1 MARSLHGQRTMF
13 DMKKLVAPGFIFA
26 GGLATAHLCAAS
38 RFRRSIERSIKELG
52 CGLDAL
58 VSPREDLPDAI
69 AALVPRAAPLAS
81 RAPATVRLRQRG
93 EMRFS
98 PLGKWQSLTAEQTFA
113 IRRPGFV
120 WHAYCRVA
128 PLLTAEVVDSY
139 VGGEGRLEAR
149 LFGSIRVANAAGPE
163 TAKGEL
169 MRYLAELA
177 WAPDAIRYNRALR
190 WNELGAREFEVSAD
204 SIGGEARVCLAL
216 DENGDIAGMR
226 ADDRPRLE
234 DGKIV
239 PGKWFGAFSGY
250 KELAG
255 YRIPTQ
261 GEVGWHLEAGPFVY
275 WRGEIMALDVNFG
288 D

>member
-1 MARSLHGQRTMF
+1 MEGFLQSQTTTF
-13 DMKKLVAPGFIFA
+13 DVKKLVTPGLIFA
-26 GGLATAHLCAAS
+26 GGLVTAHLWAAS
-38 RFRRSIERSIKELG
+38 RFRRSIERSIKELSR
-52 CGLDAL
+52 GLDAP
-58 VSPREDLPDAI
+58 VSPREGLPEAI
-69 AALVPRAAPLAS
+69 AAFVMRAAPPSS
-81 RAPATVRLRQRG
+81 REPVTVRIRQRG

-98 PLGKWQSLTAEQTFA
+98 PLGKWQSLTAEQAFA

-149 LFGSIRVANAAGPE
+149 LLGSIRVANAAGPE

-190 WNELGAREFEVSAD
+190 WKQIGAREFEVSAD
-204 SIGGEARVCLAL
+204 SIGGEARVVLAL

-250 KELAG
+250 KEFAG
-255 YRIPTQ
+255 YRIPSQ
-261 GEVGWHLEAGPFVY
+261 GEVGWELETGPFVY
-275 WRGEIMALDVNFG
+275 WRGETMALDVNFG

>member
-1 MARSLHGQRTMF
+1 MEGFLQSQTTTL
-13 DMKKLVAPGFIFA
+13 DVKKLVAPGLIFA
-26 GGLATAHLCAAS
+26 GGLVTAHLCAAS
-38 RFRRSIERSIKELG
+38 RFRRSIERSIKELSR
-52 CGLDAL
+52 GLDAP

-69 AALVPRAAPLAS
+69 AALVARAAPLAS
-81 RAPATVRLRQRG
+81 RAPATVHLRQRG

-98 PLGKWQSLTAEQTFA
+98 PLGKWQSLTAEQAFA

-120 WHAYCRVA
+120 WHAYCRDA

-169 MRYLAELA
+169 VRYLAELA

-190 WNELGAREFEVSAD
+190 WNELGAREVSAD
-204 SIGGEARVCLAL
+204 SVGGEARVVLAL
-216 DENGDIAGMR
+216 NENGDIAGMR
-226 ADDRPRLE
+226 ADDHPRLE

-250 KELAG
+250 RELAG
-255 YRIPTQ
+255 YRIPSQ
-261 GEVGWHLEAGPFVY
+261 GEVGWELETGCFIY
-275 WRGEIMALDVNFG
+275 WRGEVVAFEVNFE